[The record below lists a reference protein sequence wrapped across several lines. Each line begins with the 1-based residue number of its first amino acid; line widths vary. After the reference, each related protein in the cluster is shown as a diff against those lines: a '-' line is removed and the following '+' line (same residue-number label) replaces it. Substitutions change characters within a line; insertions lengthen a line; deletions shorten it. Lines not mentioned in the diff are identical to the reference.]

1 MKDVLQ
7 QAATKLNKNRKN
19 RKVWQSA
26 VRVLTAVVVFC
37 TTYALILPAI
47 TMDGETICGIEA
59 HEHTESC
66 YIQQPEVKL
75 ECGLDSGVRYVH
87 SHDARCYDEQGALIC
102 TLPEIELHTHDD
114 SCYTHTETL
123 VCEYVHYHSADCV
136 TVKQVLVCVEE
147 ESAGHTHDE
156 SCSGSRTVLTCDIPE
171 GEEHTHGDSCYTTE
185 EVICQLEESAGH
197 SHGESCYTQ
206 QEVFCDETTI
216 DGHVHS
222 DDCYQRSSELTCGKE
237 EVVLHTH
244 GETCFDAEGNLTC
257 TLPQVAVH
265 NHTDACLVETGEIR
279 QILICEIPEHI
290 HEEACYP
297 LESEETE
304 AEYICGSG
312 EHTHVEGCYDE
323 AGNLVCTI
331 PQHTHEAA
339 CLVEDLDLT
348 ADLETPQQWEAEI
361 RNLELTGNWRE
372 DVLTVAESQL
382 GYNESERN
390 VVLADGEL
398 KGYTRYGAWYGDPYG
413 DWSAMFVSFCLNY
426 AEITTEYIPY
436 ESNSVR
442 WIEKLTE
449 KGLYFDS
456 GSYTPAAGDLMF
468 LDADEDAIADAVGIV
483 AELLE
488 ENKIKVIAGDIEGN
502 SVDYQTYERTN
513 DGIIGYGKLPQNP
526 LSEEEW
532 KQAEEVATML
542 AQLPSAEDV
551 QTSFQTL
558 NEAGDKAGYE
568 ALRQEL
574 ITRIEAIYDAYSA
587 FNDLQKSRVGSID
600 LLEQLKEVCGGAAWQ
615 QFPALNG
622 DGAVVSELTA
632 SGVEVVSPA
641 VEAAEGT
648 EALAEVDETLPEN
661 AVRNNDT
668 VYYSF
673 TISTRSYYTDLS
685 YGEARVKVELV
696 LPMTWDKAHFDAEAM
711 TWLKDP
717 VLTGEDR
724 MINDTL
730 TRCQVLT
737 GYVELSAD
745 DNTGYVVPGS
755 VTQDV
760 VVKVLGMTRGEK
772 LAVIISAAM
781 EHGTWNG
788 MCPEHQCLEKL
799 SVVTETCTVY
809 APLTAEER
817 QAKYEAFL
825 TRIEELKA
833 HELTDE
839 ECIARAQELL
849 NQISDAFT
857 AGELSSAHYAEL
869 ADILLPIIGVDV
881 GSIAEPSVGN
891 GWVWMDFGNLN
902 YCADSVMLYTSA
914 RTVSTPA
921 LSALAEDVSRSL
933 GLDSE
938 SQIDRKGG
946 GTTSSDNAVYVSKTI
961 EGTSQE
967 NVFDITL
974 QIITKDEVNEV
985 YEEPD
990 MAVVVVM
997 DISNTM
1003 TSIFSGEQTVTR
1015 YDAAMTAATQFLN
1028 NFAEQ
1033 TEGISKVGYVAFNTH
1048 AHEVFPMQ
1056 ECSTAQQAATL
1067 ANTMKTKTGD
1077 IMRTAA
1083 AKAEDGLYKKSH
1095 ERFTNIEAG
1104 LKMAND
1110 MLDDVSNRHKYI
1122 IFLSDGF
1129 PTTYVS
1135 SGYNGYDPYTSSGNK
1150 NNNGVFYDDVLNK
1163 YCSYGTSYSETA
1175 AIKARTLAVSLKNEG
1190 VNIFSIGVDVTGQN
1204 LWDYHSQSVDGDGFS
1219 VIERREERS
1228 YYETYGYEIGTTH
1241 AEIVKSEA
1249 TYAEKVAMS
1258 QDFKDWL
1265 KGSAN
1270 SGIGSGYYYDS
1281 TDQSGLEDA
1290 YKQIFAKILEIN
1302 ASSSHLDWV
1311 ATDPMPD
1318 MGVHEIESVE
1328 FLGFWDIYGNLQSS
1342 LTGVSKDGPE
1352 YENTATFD
1360 TSSSTIHW
1368 DLKNSGYISIQA
1380 DNVTNY
1386 MCTLKYRVRLKNEND
1401 GFVENQIYDTNDVT
1415 SLTYRIIEIVGDEKT
1430 VSDRK
1435 RIDFPIPA
1443 VHGYLSELNFMK
1455 VDPSGR
1461 PLSGAEFTLSHD
1473 TTSCGTCR
1481 GDGVSN
1487 VPLEDMV
1494 AVSGDDG
1501 MVTFTNI
1508 PSGHHYTLTETE
1520 VPAGYEL
1527 NGNTYQVVISYD
1539 ALTVTV
1545 TDADGNP
1552 LEWTQTIKNMQY
1564 YVLPETGGMGTS
1576 FFTFGGL
1583 LLIAAAALMYSRQF
1597 GRKRRKGG
1605 R

>member
-532 KQAEEVATML
+532 KQAEEVVAML

-574 ITRIEAIYDAYSA
+574 ITRIEAIYDAYST

-641 VEAAEGT
+641 VEAAEET

-788 MCPEHQCLEKL
+788 VCEEHQIEEKL
-799 SVVTETCTVY
+799 TIVTDSCELY
-809 APLTAEER
+809 APLSAEEQ
-817 QAKYEAFL
+817 QANYEKFL
-825 TRIEELKA
+825 ARIEEMKA
-833 HELTDE
+833 AYYSEEKLESHAWDLLDEILTAYHD
-839 ECIARAQELL
+839 AT
-849 NQISDAFT
+849 ISDEHCAD
-857 AGELSSAHYAEL
+857 L
-869 ADILLPIIGVDV
+869 ADTLLKMIGVDA
-881 GSIAEPSVGN
+881 GNMAEPSVGH
-891 GWVWMDFGNLN
+891 GWIWMDFGEE
-902 YCADSVMLYTSA
+902 ATSLTTYA
-914 RTVSTPA
+914 VSSSASA
-921 LSALAEDVSRSL
+921 LSAMPAAQYNSL
-933 GLDSE
+933 FPSE
-938 SQIDRKGG
+938 QQIDDFGG
-946 GTTSSDNAVYVSKTI
+946 GNASDDGAVYVSKTI
-961 EGTSQE
+961 EGTAQE

-985 YEEPD
+985 YKDPD
-990 MAVVVVM
+990 MAVVIVM

-1003 TSIFSGEQTVTR
+1003 TSVFSGETTVTR
-1015 YDAAMTAATQFLN
+1015 YDAAMTAASQFMSS
-1028 NFAEQ
+1028 FAEANN
-1033 TEGISKVGYVAFNTH
+1033 GISKVGYVAFNTH

-1056 ECSTAQQAATL
+1056 ECSTEAQATAL
-1067 ANTMKTKTGD
+1067 SKTMKSVTKS
-1077 IMRTAA
+1077 IMTTAA
-1083 AKAEDGLYKKSH
+1083 SKAEKGLYDNSH
-1095 ERFTNIEAG
+1095 ERFTNVEAG

-1110 MLDDVSNRHKYI
+1110 MLDGVSNEHKYV

-1129 PTTYVS
+1129 PTTYVK
-1135 SGYNGYDPYTSSGNK
+1135 SGYTGYDPYTSSGSK
-1150 NNNGVFYDDVLNK
+1150 TADGVFYDKLLSA
-1163 YCSYGTSYSETA
+1163 YCQGGTSYSDTA
-1175 AIKARTLAVSLKNEG
+1175 AIKARKQAVSMKAEG
-1190 VNIFSIGVDVTGQN
+1190 VNIFSIGVGVSGQSLAYYQN
-1204 LWDYHSQSVDGDGFS
+1204 YSEGAAESSWKHS
-1219 VIERREERS
+1219 VIERRES
-1228 YYETYGYEIGTTH
+1228 KAYYNSTGYEIGLLH
-1241 AEIVKSEA
+1241 SELLSGDTGA
-1249 TYAEKVAMS
+1249 
-1258 QDFKDWL
+1258 QDFMNWL
-1265 KGSAN
+1265 KGTATT
-1270 SGIGSGYYYDS
+1270 GIGSGYYYDS
-1281 TDQSGLEDA
+1281 TDLSGLQTA
-1290 YKQIFAKILEIN
+1290 YDSIFRQMMEIN

-1342 LTGVSKDGPE
+1342 LTGVSKDGTE

-1435 RIDFPIPA
+1435 SIDFPIPA
-1443 VHGYLSELNFMK
+1443 VHGYLSELNFKK

-1583 LLIAAAALMYSRQF
+1583 LLIAAAALMYSCKF